1 MMPSNAA
8 IAAEIAIAERMA
20 GSADASV
27 ARYAEGALDG
37 MRWAVGALAAPPS
50 SMLPEQTEDAEGGGE
65 IDADDLPF
73 E

>member
-37 MRWAVGALAAPPS
+37 MRWAVGALAAPPG
-50 SMLPEQTEDAEGGGE
+50 LELLTIARARFTLKGD
-65 IDADDLPF
+65 I
-73 E
+73 